1 VWALPDSAIPIKHP
15 GVSDVARGRRHRC
28 RPART
33 SNISRPPGASV
44 VARWAARAVLMA
56 GARAMVTAG
65 AGASPKDTSTLM
77 RVRDGTS
84 GAPSLRSERTLA
96 VDALSRRMR
105 RSEHAGQIS
114 FSFSVFL
121 SEAHSAFPA
130 RKAAQGVGL
139 ACEFQRI
146 GVHVCDTAQGVAVAL
161 WRSPRHPKPLSHQH
175 EGEHIT
181 REHKSRKQCPC
192 FLYIFHFHFHL
203 KVAKARVHGATNKT
217 LNKFFHSI
225 IKAKN

>member
-1 VWALPDSAIPIKHP
+1 
-15 GVSDVARGRRHRC
+15 
-28 RPART
+28 
-33 SNISRPPGASV
+33 
-44 VARWAARAVLMA
+44 MA

-146 GVHVCDTAQGVAVAL
+146 GVHVCDTAQGRGRIVAL
-161 WRSPRHPKPLSHQH
+161 PPTPKTAESPARRGAHHPRTQIKKTMSVLFIHLPFSFSF
-175 EGEHIT
+175 ESC
-181 REHKSRKQCPC
+181 KSKSSRRDKQ
-192 FLYIFHFHFHL
+192 
-203 KVAKARVHGATNKT
+203 N
-217 LNKFFHSI
+217 
-225 IKAKN
+225 IKQVFSFNN